1 VQTQEATAPRGAS
14 GGAARGTDDVGIPPC
29 PTILTKLVKEMRE
42 DEPDFRRVAQL
53 IGADVGLAATM
64 LKTVNSPFYGLRAKA
79 TTVQQ
84 AVALLGLRNIT
95 QTVTGLLL
103 ANAFP
108 VASSRLMAKFWRDS
122 VRVAYVAA
130 HLAAQT
136 RMGDRQD
143 AYTFA
148 LFRDIGVPV
157 MLRRHRDYE
166 EFFGAAIKTPQMTLP
181 ELEGERYGATHC
193 ELGAQLA
200 HSWLLPDTLC
210 EGIAVHHQY
219 RAWQRRLAEDA
230 PPALVLPALA
240 FVAERLCA
248 DVQGTPAP
256 LEWEL
261 GGASALGMLGVAEA
275 DLPGFATEAASWLA
289 GNG

>member
-1 VQTQEATAPRGAS
+1 MQTIQERPDGQAT
-14 GGAARGTDDVGIPPC
+14 GGAARGADDAGIPPC
-29 PTILTKLVKEMRE
+29 PTILTRLVKEMRE

-95 QTVTGLLL
+95 QTITGLLL

-108 VASSRLMAKFWRDS
+108 VAQSRLMAKFWRDS
-122 VRVAYVAA
+122 VRVAYAAA
-130 HLAAQT
+130 HLAAHT
-136 RMGDRQD
+136 GVGDRQD

-148 LFRDIGVPV
+148 LFRDIGVAV
-157 MLRRHRDYE
+157 LLRRHRDYE
-166 EFFGAAIKTPQMTLP
+166 AFFGEAVATPDMTLP
-181 ELEGERYGATHC
+181 ELEGERYGTTHC
-193 ELGAQLA
+193 EIGAALA
-200 HSWLLPDTLC
+200 QSWLLPDALC

-219 RAWQRRLAEDA
+219 HAWQRRLTEA
-230 PPALVLPALA
+230 PSPAHVLPALA

-248 DVQGTPAP
+248 DATHAAPP
-256 LEWEL
+256 LEWAL
-261 GGASALGMLGVAEA
+261 GGASALGMLGLREDDLAALAAEA
-275 DLPGFATEAASWLA
+275 AGWLA
-289 GNG
+289 GS